1 MPILLVR
8 CKGFISKVMTGCP
21 LSYSGCLPCGFSA
34 ERWCKER
41 ESPHCGWRYG
51 KDLFIY
57 LLLFMWLGFATVSR
71 FVHKVICARC
81 FFAAIASRL
90 QVLRTRLHLDYETHH
105 LLPFLQQRV
114 IAHVCLPSTLTPPSF
129 RLLPVW
135 GWVWVR
141 WMQGSNH
148 YSIICITV
156 SFLARV
162 ISFFSEVPP
171 WLQVDV
177 LCLPCSLRRHRH
189 TSPRNK

>member
-1 MPILLVR
+1 MPILPVR

-57 LLLFMWLGFATVSR
+57 LLLFTWLGFATVSR

-90 QVLRTRLHLDYETHH
+90 QVPRTRLHLDYE
-105 LLPFLQQRV
+105 
-114 IAHVCLPSTLTPPSF
+114 IASFAPISPAARHSSCLSPLNPHSPLMSPAS
-129 RLLPVW
+129 
-135 GWVWVR
+135 
-141 WMQGSNH
+141 
-148 YSIICITV
+148 
-156 SFLARV
+156 
-162 ISFFSEVPP
+162 
-171 WLQVDV
+171 
-177 LCLPCSLRRHRH
+177 CLGMSMSALNAGFQPLVYV
-189 TSPRNK
+189 